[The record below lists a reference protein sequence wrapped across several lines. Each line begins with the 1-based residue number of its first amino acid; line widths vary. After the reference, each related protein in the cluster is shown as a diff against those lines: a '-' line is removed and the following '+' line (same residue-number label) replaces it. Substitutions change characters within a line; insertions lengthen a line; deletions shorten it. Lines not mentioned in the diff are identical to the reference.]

1 MQTGFAGRSSSKLE
15 VNVKLLPIERDLLA
29 RMLIA
34 AVKEKRVEVRR
45 TEFSREM
52 RHDLEVEETQIEEL
66 LNKLTHAVE
75 TG

>member
-1 MQTGFAGRSSSKLE
+1 MPS
-15 VNVKLLPIERDLLA
+15 ERDLLV
-29 RMLIA
+29 RMLSA

-66 LNKLTHAVE
+66 LNKLTHAAEV
-75 TG
+75 G

>member
-1 MQTGFAGRSSSKLE
+1 MRVAT
-15 VNVKLLPIERDLLA
+15 LPSERDLLV
-29 RMLIA
+29 RMLSA

-66 LNKLTHAVE
+66 LNKLTHAAEV
-75 TG
+75 G

>member
-1 MQTGFAGRSSSKLE
+1 MSEVHLE
-15 VNVKLLPIERDLLA
+15 LLPSERDLLV
-29 RMLIA
+29 RMLSA

-66 LNKLTHAVE
+66 LNKLTHPVE
-75 TG
+75 VG

>member
-1 MQTGFAGRSSSKLE
+1 MSEVHLE
-15 VNVKLLPIERDLLA
+15 LLPSERDLLV
-29 RMLIA
+29 RMLSA

-66 LNKLTHAVE
+66 LNKLTHAAEV
-75 TG
+75 G